1 MKALLHITRQEN
13 KGPFLVLLAC
23 TLIVCLF
30 LFSILFA
37 IFSKGLAVVS
47 FDFITQSPTN
57 GMTQGGIL
65 PAIVGT
71 LLLTLITAVLS
82 LPFGI
87 ACAIYLNEY
96 AKNNR
101 FTQLIRAAI
110 RNLAGVPSIIFG
122 LFGLALFVQLF

>member
-1 MKALLHITRQEN
+1 MKTFSPHRESRVPYLL
-13 KGPFLVLLAC
+13 LLLC
-23 TLIVCLF
+23 TIVVCLF

-37 IFSKGLAVVS
+37 IFSKGLFSIS
-47 FDFITQSPTN
+47 FEFITQIPTH

-71 LLLTLITAVLS
+71 LLLTFITACVS

-87 ACAIYLNEY
+87 ACAVYLNEY
-96 AKNNR
+96 AENTWL
-101 FTQLIRAAI
+101 TQLIRAAI

-122 LFGLALFVQLF
+122 EQ